1 MNINKPNSVANP
13 TSTLHIDDSNPL
25 VGRNFRSIIRSSST
39 GLRPGIMHNQRF
51 VVRNLTSQNRR
62 IYEEA
67 EGREQQYR
75 EISRRIAEAEEAARI
90 PTIVNPH
97 SVIYIVHNSSFY
109 SYNDIYAT
117 DTKGNRD
124 NAPSSN
130 WTIRNDILATDT
142 PDTNNTVTFTYKDT
156 HNGQEATTTRK
167 VTIVAHP
174 KIELNGNSN
183 VSIFQGDSYT
193 DAGYT
198 ITERTPF
205 IGKGIVTE
213 EKHPSANFIDTLRI
227 VGSGKINYTLTYNSI
242 KVYGLNAMSVTRN
255 ITVKA
260 LQSPSISN
268 PFPVVHTQVVS
279 ALSSGGPL
287 EPVEVVEYS
296 DTTDHVNYETTIPSY
311 YTEEYYDN
319 YNVEA
324 QIEAQEALAEAEH
337 QSYLE
342 IVTPDVI
349 PGDEGLTS
357 SSTIYNNPV
366 TVVNSRGVTEK
377 SDSGSGNWTI
387 TGNVFTTFAN
397 TQTINYLYKD
407 PHTSVTISTTRIV
420 NVIPK
425 PTLTLNG
432 NANERFVV
440 GNTWNDPGVTM
451 TNRVAGDLYEVNNA
465 APVDGSNKL
474 TTAGVYNTTYKL
486 TFPGKVGNAVSELTA
501 TRRVEVTATPMPDDV
516 PILDIR
522 PTTMYHVYGKNYQEF
537 GVVCYQT
544 TRGVRTTLTPTM
556 SQTIT
561 NTTAVGTYNITYSIT
576 NPKGTTTRS
585 RIIIVVQQPTIS
597 RLGAASIDRYVG
609 EPLDDPGY
617 TIDTKGVTIDPDVVL
632 TNAPPTNIY
641 RNLTTANTYT
651 MTYTMNYKIGGIK
664 FPSFTDQ
671 TFTRTVVV
679 KSPRPT
685 ITLNPTNV
693 YWRQG
698 VAYNDGI
705 VGGITT
711 TNAGG
716 GGITTTPSNP
726 ASIPTTTVGST
737 HNIVYTVNNGS
748 GETAT
753 ATRIVRIIQQ
763 PTLSLNTPTTMN
775 LKPGDVWN
783 DPGYV
788 AKDAF
793 GKPSREVGITG
804 VPPLDLENRL
814 TTAGTYTVTYTL
826 QISNTPSTQIT
837 SVTATRTVNV
847 VTPTNPPI
855 LTVSPKRIY
864 HRHRDAYTDSGVS
877 AKDYV
882 GNDITA
888 TIKTT
893 ITKDGST
900 IANASLVGNVS
911 GEYIFAYEVTHN
923 SVTVKD
929 TRRVDVYSDL
939 LDSRNFHISH
949 TRATTTTANH
959 PTATGSIVNLFP
971 GSKYQ
976 EKIVIDKAEATCDVL
991 KPFTFMTWIRIP
1003 TGITNGSV
1011 TLLKTKQLRI
1021 WLDIKND
1028 VADYFNGTISTPQ
1041 IKAVMYGPTWGPGYW
1056 TELKKTRYAIAY
1068 PHVLRDSKRRVWTSM
1083 HDCPRVGEW
1092 LWYSLQHDG
1101 SKHFIMS
1108 LNGTR
1113 YEHCYSYYGDTVHNT
1128 EIMVGESNN
1137 PGTGAMKFELC
1148 NTRFIYRFLH
1158 IHEIQTL
1165 YHYFVEHNLKSRYDN
1180 FGTYLN
1186 VVDEYVTKFK
1196 NGANTSNDNTN
1207 FENALRNIRIIGHC
1221 ALQKADGSHL
1231 KKALEIVDKFETLH
1245 GPLFVGLVR
1254 NKFWKEKVG
1263 ELYQQRYDYYG
1274 FAPYQHADAQESAK
1288 QLNTHRLARGMLFFQ
1303 HIVWD
1308 AGLQPNSP
1316 YKHYFVSSEYQ
1327 ISYASELQ
1335 TKALQNQAEKA
1346 KWNTATHIKGQSTN
1360 VTDTAKTMSI
1370 VLKIRN
1376 RKVDGILGDYAVAP
1390 QARCTGMWVNHGV
1403 VSEVTVP
1410 ESLINTGIQL
1420 CVGAHRNDPSLVE
1433 GGHGGGKHGRMDRIA
1448 THFLIDRSTV
1458 RVYNP
1463 LGGNLYVLLPYGIDI
1478 GMITL
1483 TATNVVPARLFR
1495 IINDNIT
1502 GYHDT
1507 TTKSQWDAAKNVAS
1521 GGPPTVDIETDH
1533 VLVHIP
1539 SQWIEENV
1547 NSHSWLSDIQGLA
1560 TIFDRIKDLA
1570 LKYDSLCKNV
1580 VKFRGMSGLDQI
1592 GAIDHP
1598 MLYTSVDMVMR
1609 SSAGGVGWP
1618 MVNDPTITAD
1628 RVNHYIINW
1637 CIDSGVMWHELGH
1650 MYCNR
1655 ALGFSNEGEASN
1667 EVMGIYLLH
1676 QTCGYDLNSAF
1687 RLRNYGKSSMSLDQA
1702 VIDWMKEDMFVNGN
1716 YMSYKYAG
1724 YQLRAWHKYM
1734 DIVALVGWDGFLA
1747 YQRAENK
1754 AFDRARDSTPPT
1766 QLDTSDTQRI
1776 VRMSLALGIDMAPL
1790 MEFWGITDPNVANQT
1805 TFRNNVRAIINRD
1818 LMGKKSSYFVPYGTS
1833 HQRQDCNVHRC
1844 RGVRTLL
1851 LYFKSLIPKTNKDA
1865 LEYVWNSWIRAYPG
1879 STPESLVTGVG
1890 GGDKYL
1896 NWWEKFYNVDKKK
1909 WDAAKITAIEN
1920 RIDEILSL
1928 HGLGTEPS
1936 AEPNC
1941 IACANNKPNF
1951 EPPSKM
1957 HPSWANMPEKNRINA
1972 IPYSALTFYVTE
1984 DGTGFIV
1991 KGERDHK
1998 GPLSADKM
2006 PTLNIRF
2013 LTKLV
2018 FYVSTTTPFYIYE
2031 NNGTSQM
2038 SRVKNQGVTD
2048 GLLIWYMEHNGD
2060 SKYGNSKGGAYISNI
2075 KKVFGPV

>member
-1 MNINKPNSVANP
+1 MANS
-13 TSTLHIDDSNPL
+13 
-25 VGRNFRSIIRSSST
+25 
-39 GLRPGIMHNQRF
+39 QRF
-51 VVRNLTSQNRR
+51 VIRTLTSQNRR
-62 IYEEA
+62 IYEQA
-67 EGREQQYR
+67 QGRKQQY
-75 EISRRIAEAEEAARI
+75 EAISQKIAEEEATRI
-90 PTIVNPH
+90 PTIVNHH
-97 SVIYIVHNSSFY
+97 SVIYIVHNSASTY
-109 SYNDIYAT
+109 SYTDIYAT
-117 DTKGNRD
+117 NTKGIRD
-124 NAPSSN
+124 YATGSSSN
-130 WTIRNDILATDT
+130 WSI
-142 PDTNNTVTFTYKDT
+142 TNNVQAIDAVGTNKTVTFTYTDP
-156 HNGQEATTTRK
+156 HNGQVVRTTRRVIIVEHPTITLTGSSS
-167 VTIVAHP
+167 VTIV
-174 KIELNGNSN
+174 
-183 VSIFQGDSYT
+183 QGQSYT
-193 DAGYT
+193 EPSPAYKLNHSAPFPGNETVSKVDNPSNFVSVVGTAKITYT
-198 ITERTPF
+198 VTYSGIT
-205 IGKGIVTE
+205 
-213 EKHPSANFIDTLRI
+213 
-227 VGSGKINYTLTYNSI
+227 
-242 KVYGLNAMSVTRN
+242 VYGLNAISVTRDV
-255 ITVKA
+255 TVNA
-260 LQSPSISN
+260 PQSVSLSDPY
-268 PFPVVHTQVVS
+268 PVIYTQVVS
-279 ALSSGGPL
+279 ALSSGGPE
-287 EPVEVVEYS
+287 EPTEVFEYN
-296 DTTDHVNYETTIPSY
+296 DTMDHVNYESTAASNYTDNY
-311 YTEEYYDN
+311 YEN

-324 QIEAQEALAEAEH
+324 EIEAQEALAQAEH
-337 QSYLE
+337 QSYLQ
-342 IVTPDVI
+342 IVSPDVI
-349 PGDEGLTS
+349 TGDGLSS
-357 SSTIYNNPV
+357 SSTIYNKPV
-366 TVVNSRGVTEK
+366 SVVNSKGDTEK
-377 SDSGSGNWTI
+377 SDSGSANWTI
-387 TGNVFTTFAN
+387 TGNVSTVFAT
-397 TQTINYLYKD
+397 TQTVNYQYKD
-407 PHTSVTISTTRIV
+407 PYIGTTVSKTRTV
-420 NVIPK
+420 YVIPK

-432 NANERFVV
+432 NASENLVV
-440 GNTWNDPGVTM
+440 GNVWVDPSVNL
-451 TNRVAGDLYEVNNA
+451 TNRVSDDSYEVSNA
-465 APVDGSNKL
+465 VPVDGSNKL
-474 TTAGVYNTTYKL
+474 TTTGVYNVTYKL
-486 TFPGKVGNAVSELTA
+486 RFPGKVGNAVTELSA
-501 TRRVEVTATPMPDDV
+501 TRRVEVNVAQTPDDV

-537 GVVCYQT
+537 GVICYQKV
-544 TRGVRTTLTPTM
+544 RGVRGNLTPTM

-561 NTTAVGTYNITYSIT
+561 NTTAVGTYNVTYSAT
-576 NPKGTTTRS
+576 NAKGTTTVN
-585 RIIIVVQQPTIS
+585 RIIIVVQQPTIT
-597 RLGAASIDRYVG
+597 RVEAASIHRYVG

-617 TIDTKGVTIDPDVVL
+617 TIDTKGVSVNPDVVI
-632 TNAPPTNIY
+632 TNAPPTDIY
-641 RNLTTANTYT
+641 RNLTTANTYN
-651 MTYTMNYKIGGIK
+651 MTYTMSYKIGGIK
-664 FPSFTDQ
+664 FPTFTDQ

-679 KSPRPT
+679 KAPKPT
-685 ITLNPTNV
+685 ISLNPTKV
-693 YWRQG
+693 YWPKG
-698 VAYNDGI
+698 VAYNDGV

-716 GGITTTPSNP
+716 GITTNPSNP
-726 ASIPTTTVGST
+726 ASISTTTVGSS

-748 GETAT
+748 GETVT
-753 ATRIVRIIQQ
+753 ATRIVQIIQQ

-788 AKDAF
+788 ALDAF
-793 GKPSREVGITG
+793 GQTSREVSITG
-804 VPPLDLENRL
+804 VPALDLENRL

-826 QISNTPSTQIT
+826 RISNTPSTQVT
-837 SVTATRTVNV
+837 SVVTATRTVNV
-847 VTPTNPPI
+847 VAPTNPPV

-864 HRHRDAYTDSGVS
+864 HRHRDTYTDSGVS
-877 AKDYV
+877 AKDHA
-882 GNDITA
+882 GNDITGSI
-888 TIKTT
+888 TTT

-900 IANASLVGNVS
+900 IANASLIKDVI

-923 SVTVKD
+923 SITVKD

-939 LDSRNFHISH
+939 LDTRNFIDPDTH

-959 PTATGSIVNLFP
+959 PSATDFKVNTYP
-971 GSKYQ
+971 GASKN
-976 EKIVIDKAEATCDVL
+976 EKIVIDNTKATCDVL

-1003 TGITNGSV
+1003 TGVTKGAV

-1021 WLDIKND
+1021 WLEIKND
-1028 VADYFNGTISTPQ
+1028 VADYFNGSISTPQ
-1041 IKAVMYGPTWGPGYW
+1041 IKAVMYGPIWGPGYW
-1056 TELKKTRYAIAY
+1056 TEIKKTRYAIAY

-1083 HDCPRVGEW
+1083 HDCPRVNEW
-1092 LWYSLQHDG
+1092 LWYSLQFDG

-1128 EIMVGESNN
+1128 DVMVGESNN
-1137 PGTGAMKFELC
+1137 EPTNAAIKFELC
-1148 NTRFIYRFLH
+1148 NTCFIYRFLH

-1165 YHYFVEHNLKSRYDN
+1165 YEYFVQHNLKSRYDG
-1180 FGTYLN
+1180 FGADLN
-1186 VVDEYVTKFK
+1186 VVDGYITKFK
-1196 NGANTSNDNTN
+1196 NKTNTSSDDTN

-1221 ALQKADGSHL
+1221 ALQKGDGSHL
-1231 KKALEIVDKFETLH
+1231 KKALEIITKFETDQ
-1245 GPLFVGLVR
+1245 GPLFVGPVR
-1254 NKFWKEKVG
+1254 DKFWKEKVG
-1263 ELYQQRYDYYG
+1263 SLYQLRYDYYG
-1274 FAPYQHADAQESAK
+1274 FAPYQHANAQESAK
-1288 QLNTHRLARGMLFFQ
+1288 QLHTHRLARGMLFFQ

-1335 TKALQNQAEKA
+1335 TKQLQNEAEKA
-1346 KWNTATHIKGQSTN
+1346 QWYTATHIKGQTTN

-1390 QARCTGMWVNHGV
+1390 QARCTGMWVNRGV
-1403 VSEVTVP
+1403 ISEVTVP

-1463 LGGNLYVLLPYGIDI
+1463 LGGNLYVLLPYGVDI

-1502 GYHDT
+1502 GFHDT
-1507 TTKSQWDAAKNVAS
+1507 TTKSQWDAAKNVAN

-1539 SQWIEENV
+1539 SHWIEENV
-1547 NSHSWLSDIQGLA
+1547 NSHNWLTDIQGL
-1560 TIFDRIKDLA
+1560 TSIFDRIKDLA

-1580 VKFRGMSGLDQI
+1580 VKFRGMSGLDQV

-1628 RVNHYIINW
+1628 RVNHYIMNW
-1637 CIDSGVMWHELGH
+1637 CIDSGVVWHELGH

-1655 ALGFSNEGEASN
+1655 ALGFSNEGESSN

-1676 QTCGYDLNSAF
+1676 QTCGYDLDSAF
-1687 RLRNYGKSSMSLDQA
+1687 RLRNYGMSSMSLDHA

-1716 YMSYKYAG
+1716 YMSYRYAG
-1724 YQLRAWHKYM
+1724 YQLRSWHKYM

-1747 YQRAENK
+1747 YQRAENL

-1766 QLDTSDTQRI
+1766 PLDTSDTQRI

-1790 MEFWGITDPNVANQT
+1790 MEFWGITDPNLANQT
-1805 TFRNNVRAIINRD
+1805 TFRNNVRTIIDRD
-1818 LMGKKSSYFVPYGTS
+1818 LMGKKNAYFAPYGPS

-1865 LEYVWNSWIRAYPG
+1865 LEYVWNSWIRAYPD

-1896 NWWEKFYNVDKKK
+1896 NWWENFYNVDKKK

-1920 RIDEILSL
+1920 RIDQILSL
-1928 HGLGTEPS
+1928 HGLTNDPS

-1941 IACANNKPNF
+1941 IACANNKPDF

-1957 HPSWANMPEKNRINA
+1957 HSSWANMPRLSRINA

-1991 KGERDHK
+1991 KGERDHM
-1998 GPLSADKM
+1998 GALSAGRM

-2018 FYVSTTTPFYIYE
+2018 FYVSTTTPFYILH

-2038 SRVKNQGVTD
+2038 SKVKNQGVTD
-2048 GLLIWYMEHNGD
+2048 GVLIWYMDHNAD
-2060 SKYGNSKGGAYISNI
+2060 SKYGNNKGGYISNI